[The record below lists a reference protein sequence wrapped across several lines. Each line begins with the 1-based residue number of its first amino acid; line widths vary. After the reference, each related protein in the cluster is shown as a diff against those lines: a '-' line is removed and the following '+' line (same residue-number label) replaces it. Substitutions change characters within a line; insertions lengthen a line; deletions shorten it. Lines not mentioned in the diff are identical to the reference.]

1 MYANILFAAIFV
13 CVVAGS
19 YVQGRADGNRITKAE
34 YVQRDLQS
42 SDEAR
47 IAERGIVARER
58 AKESNWQ
65 KRFAQA
71 STKYQRSL
79 DANATALLAA
89 NAVRLFDPGRPIQ
102 TLTSGTGEVATNTG
116 TTNTRGTELSQPF
129 ADFLK
134 REASRADATAI
145 RLNLCINV
153 LESERI

>member
-34 YVQRDLQS
+34 YIQRDLQS
-42 SDEAR
+42 SEEAR
-47 IAERGIVARER
+47 IAERGIAARER
-58 AKESNWQ
+58 AKESDWQ

-71 STKYQRSL
+71 STKYQRSI
-79 DANATALLAA
+79 DASATALVTA

-102 TLTSGTGEVATNTG
+102 TPANGTGKVASNSVATD
-116 TTNTRGTELSQPF
+116 TRGTELSATF

-134 REASRADATAI
+134 REASRADTTAM
-145 RLNLCINV
+145 RLNLCIDV